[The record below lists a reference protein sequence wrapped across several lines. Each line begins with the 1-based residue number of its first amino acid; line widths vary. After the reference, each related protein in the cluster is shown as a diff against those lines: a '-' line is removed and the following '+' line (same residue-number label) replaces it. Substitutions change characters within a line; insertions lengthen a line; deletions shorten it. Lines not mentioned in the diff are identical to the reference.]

1 MFLGEYQHSVD
12 DKSRL
17 VMPSKFRH
25 LLAAGLVVTRGM
37 DHCLDVFPIDR
48 WEIES
53 ERVTKLPRADA
64 RNRSYARA
72 FYSAATHQEM
82 DKQGR
87 IQLSSKLRAFAGLGK
102 DVVIIGMAQRFE
114 IWDIDTWVAVS
125 DEADELFAGIE
136 EALSEEGI

>member
-1 MFLGEYQHSVD
+1 VFLGEYQHSVD

-25 LLAAGLVVTRGM
+25 LLAGGLVVTRGL
-37 DHCLDVFPIDR
+37 DRCLDVFPMDR
-48 WEIES
+48 WEVES
-53 ERVTKLPRADA
+53 ARVSKLARADA
-64 RNRSYARA
+64 RNRNFARS

-87 IQLSSKLRAFAGLGK
+87 IQLSPKLRAYAGLGK
-102 DVVIIGMAQRFE
+102 DVVIIGMAERFE
-114 IWDIDTWVAVS
+114 IWDTETWATVS

-136 EALSEEGI
+136 EALTEGGI